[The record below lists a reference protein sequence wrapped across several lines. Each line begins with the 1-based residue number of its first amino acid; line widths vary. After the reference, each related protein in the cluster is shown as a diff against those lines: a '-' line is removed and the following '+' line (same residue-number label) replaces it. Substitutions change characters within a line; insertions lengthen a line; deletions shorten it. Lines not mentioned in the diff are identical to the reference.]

1 MIHCMVIVSKYHR
14 FVKREIT
21 ENKNYIQS
29 LIIFGKNIDKVADIA
44 YS

>member
-1 MIHCMVIVSKYHR
+1 MIHITLIVSKYLR

-21 ENKNYIQS
+21 ENNNYIRS